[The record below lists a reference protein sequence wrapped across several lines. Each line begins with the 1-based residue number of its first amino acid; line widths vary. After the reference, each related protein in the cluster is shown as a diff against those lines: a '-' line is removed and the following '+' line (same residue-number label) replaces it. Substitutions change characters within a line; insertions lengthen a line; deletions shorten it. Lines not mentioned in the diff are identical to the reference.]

1 MGLGGEET
9 VLPGWG
15 TEGVG
20 ETVGLGEVQT
30 EGLGEEEIVLP
41 VSPSTTPAGPRNSH
55 WRASRE
61 MEGWWWSS
69 RAGGR
74 PGGFPAEMET
84 ISRIIFLV
92 VDEKRILEG
101 KKSFNLALIS
111 VNTSFLP

>member
-41 VSPSTTPAGPRNSH
+41 VSPSTTPAGPRDSH
-55 WRASRE
+55 WRASRDLE
-61 MEGWWWSS
+61 DWWWSS
-69 RAGGR
+69 GYPQFPLPPHQRGLVIPTGGLPGRRAGGR

-84 ISRIIFLV
+84 ISRIILRF
-92 VDEKRILEG
+92 
-101 KKSFNLALIS
+101 SW
-111 VNTSFLP
+111 